1 LSPPPFD
8 LAAAFRG
15 RRVLVTGHTGFKG
28 SWLVSWLLK
37 LGASVSGVALPP
49 PTDQPAL
56 FTLLG
61 LEQRCS
67 SRIGDIRDL
76 EGLRCA
82 LRTDRPDIIFHLAAQ
97 PLVRRSYDAPLETFD
112 VNMRGTA
119 TLLEAIRLEQRPAA
133 VVIVTSDKCYQNRP
147 SGQSGQTGPSGQDG
161 HAYREDDRLG
171 GHDPY
176 AASKAAAELVVESYR
191 RSFFPLDRMGD
202 HGVAI
207 ATARA
212 GNVIGGGDWGL
223 ERLLPM
229 VVAALSCRRPV
240 GLRAPDAVRPWQ
252 HVLEPLAGYLEL
264 AARLAA
270 DGDPDSRRQFSGGWN
285 LGPSAGETW
294 SVRRLVD
301 LSIQCWGQ
309 GSWHA
314 TPTLGDKHEAMIL
327 RLATDKALAHLTWRP
342 RWNIETAVAR
352 TMAWYRA
359 YHEGLRGHELVA
371 LTEGQ
376 LAAFEST
383 IGATEAPAP
392 ADARLAS

>member
-8 LAAAFRG
+8 LVAAFRG

-37 LGASVSGVALPP
+37 MGASVSGVALPP

-61 LEQRCS
+61 LEQRCL
-67 SRIGDIRDL
+67 SRTGDIRDL

-97 PLVRRSYDAPLETFD
+97 PLVRRSYDIPLETFD

-133 VVIVTSDKCYQNRP
+133 VVIVTSDKCYQNR
-147 SGQSGQTGPSGQDG
+147 QTGQTGQSAQDG

-176 AASKAAAELVVESYR
+176 AASKAAAELVVDSYR
-191 RSFFPLDRMGD
+191 RSFFPLDRMGA

-229 VVAALSCRRPV
+229 VVAALSSRRPV

-270 DGDPDSRRQFSGGWN
+270 DRDPESRRQFSGGWN

-301 LSIQCWGQ
+301 LSIQSWGQ

-327 RLATDKALAHLTWRP
+327 RLATDKALAHLAWRS

-359 YHEGLRGHELVA
+359 HHEGLRGHELVA

-376 LAAFEST
+376 LAAFEAT

-392 ADARLAS
+392 APADTRLAS